1 MDEALAR
8 RRRCGRL
15 VTVLTTLVCCS
26 KNVLGPLPVAATSAA
41 IHRSRNERSQIHIRR
56 NSGHGIFAREA
67 ASTTRRA
74 AVSVGKRRI
83 FCGEKR
89 TYSFGSDECVVL
101 RLRGGSV
108 TSSEE
113 QQHIDERVDGS
124 SSDESSQVTA
134 FERSKQLEAR
144 SDWILEQL
152 NLRQQRLGLLS
163 QSLREVCSIHDL
175 LACLPACLPLRLLAR
190 LPPR

>member
-1 MDEALAR
+1 M
-8 RRRCGRL
+8 G
-15 VTVLTTLVCCS
+15 T
-26 KNVLGPLPVAATSAA
+26 
-41 IHRSRNERSQIHIRR
+41 
-56 NSGHGIFAREA
+56 
-67 ASTTRRA
+67 
-74 AVSVGKRRI
+74 RRI

-144 SDWILEQL
+144 SDLILEQL

-163 QSLREVCSIHDL
+163 
-175 LACLPACLPLRLLAR
+175 
-190 LPPR
+190 